1 MTGLVLQMSGN
12 SVLQSR
18 GLKPEEFDSSVGAT
32 LHAIYRYRSRGRDHP
47 PQRLAGLPR
56 HGALSLLLPRH
67 GALSVSLPR
76 HGVSSLFQC
85 LLPRHGAFSL
95 LQCLLPRHGAFSL
108 SQGILGLS
116 LAMYQSVYHSTWR
129 ALAALLQIDSSNIS
143 YKN

>member
-12 SVLQSR
+12 SILQSR

-32 LHAIYRYRSRGRDHP
+32 LHAIYRYRSLGRDRP
-47 PQRLAGLPR
+47 LPR

-95 LQCLLPRHGAFSL
+95 

-129 ALAALLQIDSSNIS
+129 ALAALLQEH
-143 YKN
+143 KNKFLAY